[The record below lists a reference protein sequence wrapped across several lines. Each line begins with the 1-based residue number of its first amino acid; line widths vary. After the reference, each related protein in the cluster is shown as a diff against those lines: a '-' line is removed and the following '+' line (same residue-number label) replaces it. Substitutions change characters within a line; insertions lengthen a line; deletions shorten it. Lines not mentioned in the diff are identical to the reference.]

1 MAYKA
6 VKYKLNSNGTIPS
19 FLYKGNDGSN
29 GNWPN
34 KIAGVPGPQ
43 DMWLVGIADNGAT
56 IPAGQAE
63 EIASQADLV
72 TYLNTYTS
80 DWKQPDPNNLDLINS
95 QVPFDQSAHATAFW
109 TKLNALNV

>member
-6 VKYKLNSNGTIPS
+6 VKYKLNSDGTIPS
-19 FLYKGNDGSN
+19 FLYGGNDGSN

-34 KIAGVPGPQ
+34 QIAGVPGPQ

-56 IPAGQAE
+56 IPT
-63 EIASQADLV
+63 DLV

-80 DWKQPDPNNLDLINS
+80 TWTQPDPANPGLDNEI
-95 QVPFDQSAHATAFW
+95 PFDQDVAATGFW
-109 TKLNALNV
+109 NKLDSLNA

>member
-1 MAYKA
+1 MAYKT

-19 FLYKGNDGSN
+19 FLYGGNDGSN

-34 KIAGVPGPQ
+34 QIAGVAGPQ

-63 EIASQADLV
+63 EIASKADLV
-72 TYLNTYTS
+72 TYLNTYTT
-80 DWKQPDPNNLDLINS
+80 DWKQPDPANPGIENEIA
-95 QVPFDQSAHATAFW
+95 FDQDAAATGFW
-109 TKLNALNV
+109 NKLDALNA

>member
-6 VKYKLNSNGTIPS
+6 VKYKLNSDGTIPS
-19 FLYKGNDGSN
+19 FLYGGNDGSN

-34 KIAGVPGPQ
+34 QIAGVPGPQ

-56 IPAGQAE
+56 IPTDQAE
-63 EIASQADLV
+63 EIASKTDLV

-80 DWKQPDPNNLDLINS
+80 TWTQPDPANPGLDNEI
-95 QVPFDQSAHATAFW
+95 PFDQDVAATGFW
-109 TKLNALNV
+109 NKLDSLNA